1 MPMGAGLQGSTAKGL
16 GWRVGRW
23 QGMCASSNWPLHNT
37 LVCCCAIQLL
47 GVESISMQLYIIYFN
62 NAVVIGLLD
71 ACCCQRLRDVAC
83 QHVRR
88 TWSRWRSQA
97 LAE

>member
-1 MPMGAGLQGSTAKGL
+1 
-16 GWRVGRW
+16 
-23 QGMCASSNWPLHNT
+23 MCASSNWPLHNT

-83 QHVRR
+83 QRVREPGLGGGHKHLLKK
-88 TWSRWRSQA
+88 QEGGCL
-97 LAE
+97 LAFVIVTLLL